1 MKLLSVVLPS
11 YNEELNIQR
20 TIDRLSAVLQE
31 ASIPY
36 ELIFVN
42 DGSRDE
48 TWTMIQKAWQE
59 RDDVIGIDFSRN
71 FGKEAAILAGLA
83 HANGS
88 CCAVIDCDLQH
99 PPEKLVEMYRL
110 WEQGYDLIEGV
121 KRSRGKES
129 FLHKLCAGGFYWI
142 MSYVTHVD
150 MSRASDF
157 RLMDRKV
164 VDALVSMPER
174 GIFFRALSSWV
185 GFKSTTI
192 EFDVQEREIGDAGLV
207 LAVEGELPARR
218 GPEDA
223 AVDAELV
230 PAHGLP
236 VDDLAVVGDGHGDG
250 VLSVGD
256 VQAVAH
262 VEGSP
267 ALRRLRNL
275 QVLVDAGGGPLP
287 AFLEAVFVVIDP
299 GVVPVFRGQAADDGV
314 FHRQHPAVMRRVR
327 ADHAGLGKKN
337 AAHEGGA

>member
-1 MKLLSVVLPS
+1 MSRLKGAECLKLLSVVLPS

-192 EFDVQEREIGDAGLV
+192 EFDVQEREIGESKWSFTSLIKYAIRNIVSFSGMPLKMIAYFGFAGLLFTIV
-207 LAVEGELPARR
+207 LGIQTLVRYWSGNAVEGFTTVILLILLTSSMIMISLGIIGLYLARMYEEIKQR
-218 GPEDA
+218 PRYIIHHH
-223 AVDAELV
+223 LK
-230 PAHGLP
+230 
-236 VDDLAVVGDGHGDG
+236 
-250 VLSVGD
+250 
-256 VQAVAH
+256 
-262 VEGSP
+262 
-267 ALRRLRNL
+267 
-275 QVLVDAGGGPLP
+275 
-287 AFLEAVFVVIDP
+287 
-299 GVVPVFRGQAADDGV
+299 
-314 FHRQHPAVMRRVR
+314 
-327 ADHAGLGKKN
+327 GKKKSCETN
-337 AAHEGGA
+337 MGLDEQA

>member
-129 FLHKLCAGGFYWI
+129 FLHKLCAGGFY
-142 MSYVTHVD
+142 
-150 MSRASDF
+150 
-157 RLMDRKV
+157 
-164 VDALVSMPER
+164 
-174 GIFFRALSSWV
+174 
-185 GFKSTTI
+185 
-192 EFDVQEREIGDAGLV
+192 
-207 LAVEGELPARR
+207 
-218 GPEDA
+218 
-223 AVDAELV
+223 
-230 PAHGLP
+230 
-236 VDDLAVVGDGHGDG
+236 
-250 VLSVGD
+250 
-256 VQAVAH
+256 
-262 VEGSP
+262 
-267 ALRRLRNL
+267 
-275 QVLVDAGGGPLP
+275 
-287 AFLEAVFVVIDP
+287 
-299 GVVPVFRGQAADDGV
+299 
-314 FHRQHPAVMRRVR
+314 
-327 ADHAGLGKKN
+327 
-337 AAHEGGA
+337 